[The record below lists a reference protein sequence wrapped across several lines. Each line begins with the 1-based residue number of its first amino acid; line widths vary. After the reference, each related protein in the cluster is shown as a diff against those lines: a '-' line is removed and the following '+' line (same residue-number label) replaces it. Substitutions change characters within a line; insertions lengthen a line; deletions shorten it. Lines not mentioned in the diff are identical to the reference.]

1 MLESPIDEIKSRL
14 DIVDVVKDYVKLEKA
29 GINYRARCPFHNEK
43 TPSFFVNP
51 SRQIWHCFGSC
62 GEGGDI
68 FKFIMKIEGVEF
80 GDALRILANRAGV
93 KLTKEDPKVK
103 SAKQRTYEICE
114 WALKFFEKQLDS
126 TNGKKA
132 IKYLNDRGID
142 NSQIEKWRIGYSPN
156 DWTAL
161 LTFLSGKGY
170 SGSEVEAAG
179 LAIKKEETGRFYDR
193 FRGRIMFPISDLNSQ
208 PIGFGGRILEGDK
221 EAKYLNTSNTV
232 LYDKSKV
239 LYGLDKAKNR
249 IREADACILVEGYT
263 DVIMSHFAGFEN
275 TVSSS
280 GTALTNYQLSI
291 IKRYTDNLIT
301 AFDMDDAGSS
311 ATSRGIDLAQAMDF
325 NIKVVIMPDGVDP
338 ADMVKKNKED
348 WARAVEG
355 AVSVMDFYFQKAV
368 GDKDVSLPENKKKI
382 AEYLLPKIAKI
393 SSSIEKDHWV
403 QKLAQLLNVKESSII
418 SDMNKIK
425 MEKSSNPI
433 ENNNV
438 IESKKSRK
446 HLIEDRFLMILA
458 SEPELIKEVED
469 KSIFSEDCLGVI
481 DYLSGKGNN
490 ADDDIQER
498 VDVLS
503 MRASME
509 DFDSKTELF
518 KCINGLHI
526 IYLKDK
532 LADINEK
539 IREAESKKDTALVDS
554 LMKDFVSIYQKLNS
568 IEKESQ

>member
-14 DIVDVVKDYVKLEKA
+14 DIVDVVKEYVKLEKA
-29 GINYRARCPFHNEK
+29 GINYRARCPFHSEK

-80 GDALRILANRAGV
+80 GDALRILANKAGV
-93 KLTKEDPKVK
+93 KLTKEDPKLK

-126 TNGKKA
+126 TDGKKVVN
-132 IKYLNDRGID
+132 YLNNRGID
-142 NSQIEKWRIGYSPN
+142 NSQIKKWRVGYSPN
-156 DWTAL
+156 DWTTL

-193 FRGRIMFPISDLNSQ
+193 FRGRIMFPIFDFNSQ

-221 EAKYLNTSNTV
+221 EAKYLNTPNTV
-232 LYDKSKV
+232 LYDKSRV

-311 ATSRGIDLAQAMDF
+311 ATSRGIDLAQAMGF
-325 NIKVVIMPDGVDP
+325 NIKVVIMPEGVDP
-338 ADMVKKNKED
+338 ADMAKDKEG
-348 WARAVEG
+348 WGQAVTG

-368 GDKDVSLPENKKKI
+368 GNKDASLPENKKKI

-393 SSSIEKDHWV
+393 SSNIEKDHWV
-403 QKLAQLLNVKESSII
+403 QKLAQLLNVKESSVI
-418 SDMNKIK
+418 SDINKIK
-425 MEKSSNPI
+425 VEDSKPL
-433 ENNNV
+433 ENNNL
-438 IESKKSRK
+438 IEGKKSRK
-446 HLIEDRFLMILA
+446 HLIEDRFLMILS
-458 SEPELIKEVED
+458 SEPGLIKEIKD
-469 KSIFSEDCLGVI
+469 KSIFSEDCLSVI
-481 DYLSGKGNN
+481 DYLDGK
-490 ADDDIQER
+490 DSSIDDIKEQ

-518 KCINGLHI
+518 KCVDALYGIH
-526 IYLKDK
+526 LKNK

-539 IREAESKKDTALVDS
+539 IREAESKKDIVLVDN
-554 LMKDFVSIYQKLNS
+554 LMKDFVSIYQKLNN
-568 IEKESQ
+568 IEKES

>member
-14 DIVDVVKDYVKLEKA
+14 DIVDVVKEYVKLEKA
-29 GINYRARCPFHNEK
+29 GINYRARCPFHSEK

-62 GEGGDI
+62 GEGGDM

-80 GDALRILANRAGV
+80 GDALRILANKAGV
-93 KLTKEDPKVK
+93 KLTKEDPKLK

-126 TNGKKA
+126 TDGKKVVN
-132 IKYLNDRGID
+132 YLNNRGID
-142 NSQIEKWRIGYSPN
+142 NSQIKKWRVGYSPN
-156 DWTAL
+156 DWTTL

-193 FRGRIMFPISDLNSQ
+193 FRGRIMFPIFDFNSQ

-221 EAKYLNTSNTV
+221 EAKYLNTPNTV
-232 LYDKSKV
+232 LYDKSRV

-311 ATSRGIDLAQAMDF
+311 ATSRGIDLAQAMGF
-325 NIKVVIMPDGVDP
+325 NIKVVIMPEGVDP
-338 ADMVKKNKED
+338 ADMAKDKEG
-348 WARAVEG
+348 WGQAVTG

-368 GDKDVSLPENKKKI
+368 GSKDASLPENKKKI

-393 SSSIEKDHWV
+393 SSNIEKDHWV
-403 QKLAQLLNVKESSII
+403 QKLAQLLNVKESSVI

-425 MEKSSNPI
+425 VEDSKPL
-433 ENNNV
+433 ENNNL
-438 IESKKSRK
+438 IEGKKSRK
-446 HLIEDRFLMILA
+446 HLIEDRFLMILS
-458 SEPELIKEVED
+458 SEPGLIKEIKD
-469 KSIFSEDCLGVI
+469 KSIFSEDCLSVI
-481 DYLSGKGNN
+481 DYLDGK
-490 ADDDIQER
+490 DSSIDDIKEQ

-518 KCINGLHI
+518 KCVDALYGIH
-526 IYLKDK
+526 LKNK

-539 IREAESKKDTALVDS
+539 IREAESKKDVALVDN
-554 LMKDFVSIYQKLNS
+554 LMKDFVSIYQKLNN
-568 IEKESQ
+568 IEKES

>member
-29 GINYRARCPFHNEK
+29 GINYRARCPFHTEK

-80 GDALRILANRAGV
+80 GDALRILANKAGV
-93 KLTKEDPKVK
+93 KLRKEDPKLK
-103 SAKQRTYEICE
+103 SAKQRIYEICD
-114 WALKFFEKQLDS
+114 WALKFFERQMDS
-126 TNGKKA
+126 VDGNKA
-132 IKYLNDRGID
+132 LKYLNNRGID
-142 NSQIEKWRIGYSPN
+142 NSQIKKWRIGYAPN
-156 DWTAL
+156 EWNAL
-161 LTFLSGKGY
+161 LSFLSTKGY
-170 SGSEVEAAG
+170 LSNEIEAAG
-179 LAIKKEETGRFYDR
+179 LAVKKEGTNRFYDR
-193 FRGRIMFPISDLNSQ
+193 FRGRIMFPIFDFNSQ

-221 EAKYLNTSNTV
+221 EAKYLNTPNTA

-249 IREADACILVEGYT
+249 IREMDACILVEGYT

-280 GTALTNYQLSI
+280 GTALTTYQLSM

-301 AFDMDDAGSS
+301 AFDMDDAGAS
-311 ATSRGIDLAQAMDF
+311 ATSRGIDLAQSMGF
-325 NIKVVIMPDGVDP
+325 NIKVVIMLPGLDP
-338 ADMVKKNKED
+338 ADMARNKD
-348 WARAVEG
+348 DFAKAINN

-368 GDKDVSLPENKKKI
+368 ENKDVSLPENKKKI

-393 SSSIEKDHWV
+393 SSNIEKDHWV
-403 QKLAQLLNVKESSII
+403 QKLAQLLNVKEESVV

-425 MEKSSNPI
+425 IDDFSPLED
-433 ENNNV
+433 NNIINV
-438 IESKKSRK
+438 KKSRK

-458 SEPELIKEVED
+458 SNPELIKEVKD
-469 KSIFSEDCLGVI
+469 RSIFSKDCLEVVE
-481 DYLSGKGNN
+481 YLEGNN
-490 ADDDIQER
+490 NIDEIKEKVDI
-498 VDVLS
+498 LS

-509 DFDSKTELF
+509 SFDPKAELF
-518 KCINGLHI
+518 KCINGLKI
-526 IYLKDK
+526 INLKNT
-532 LADINEK
+532 LADISEK
-539 IREAESKKDTALVDS
+539 IKEAENKKDLGLVDNLMKEFALV
-554 LMKDFVSIYQKLNS
+554 YQQFNN
-568 IEKESQ
+568 IEKES